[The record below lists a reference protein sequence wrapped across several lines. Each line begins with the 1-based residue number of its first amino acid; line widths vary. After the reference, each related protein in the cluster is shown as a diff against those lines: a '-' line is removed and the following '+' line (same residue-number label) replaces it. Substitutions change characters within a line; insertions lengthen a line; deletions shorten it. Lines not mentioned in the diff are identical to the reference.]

1 MIRHWLPA
9 KSFVPAAMVWT
20 MVTNNNDAQAETREV
35 VGIFTDRE
43 GFEAAVRALLVSGF
57 ARSDLSVLA
66 SHESL
71 DAAAPPTRTWRDA
84 ITALIGE
91 IKYEVPLVASGAIVL
106 AGGAVAATVAGIIG
120 AAVGG
125 MAIKE
130 ILDGVTAKP
139 HTDDFA
145 RSLDAGSVILWVEIP
160 HGEKDTIA
168 MRILEEHGAAN
179 VHTVRRGMSE
189 KP

>member
-1 MIRHWLPA
+1 
-9 KSFVPAAMVWT
+9 
-20 MVTNNNDAQAETREV
+20 
-35 VGIFTDRE
+35 
-43 GFEAAVRALLVSGF
+43 
-57 ARSDLSVLA
+57 
-66 SHESL
+66 
-71 DAAAPPTRTWRDA
+71 
-84 ITALIGE
+84 
-91 IKYEVPLVASGAIVL
+91 
-106 AGGAVAATVAGIIG
+106 
-120 AAVGG
+120 VGG